1 MKRYL
6 AVALVAGVLV
16 AVMVFPALADDLR
29 PPPWRGLPRTTFQQ
43 WEFMDPN
50 PNPMP
55 DLMMNPYG
63 MPQTG
68 IIGHAWMQDWDGRMG
83 VWAFSGDLV
92 THIPNVPDHPDY
104 TKELWIQLTWE
115 PQGLRGPQVLVDGLP
130 GQLTGSVPVGPAGW
144 LHSTWV
150 VYLPYNPPMENVLIG
165 GDIMVDELVID
176 TRCVPEPT
184 TLGLLA
190 IGGLCALLRRKAK

>member
-6 AVALVAGVLV
+6 TAGLVAIVLV
-16 AVMVFPALADDLR
+16 AVMVFPALADDLL
-29 PPPWRGLPRTTFQQ
+29 PPPWRVLPRSTFQR
-43 WEFMDPN
+43 WEFGDPN
-50 PNPMP
+50 PNPLP
-55 DLMMNPYG
+55 NQLVNAFG
-63 MPQTG
+63 IPQTT
-68 IIGHAWMQDWDGRMG
+68 IVGHQWMPVWEGREG
-83 VWAFSGDLV
+83 VWAFSGSLV
-92 THIPNVPDHPDY
+92 TNIPNAPDHPDY

-115 PQGLRGPQVLVDGLP
+115 PAGPRLPQVLVDGLP
-130 GQLTGSVPVGPAGW
+130 GQLMETDPVGPLGW
-144 LHSTWV
+144 LHSTWT
-150 VYLPYNPPMENVLIG
+150 VYLPYNPPMENVLIA